1 MSQFLLYFNA
11 FWAALG
17 ILTGGG
23 VGILG
28 ILVLAGYV
36 YGAAGGLGL
45 WIAEGVLKE
54 DAPVEAE
61 ATEKIDEKVK
71 NILNIW
77 MERDGSIWIND
88 APVPMEEV
96 SDIVRPLYA
105 ASERHL
111 VISIRGDRE
120 TPYSFMDAV
129 QKELVSAGVVRV
141 VFATTLERQMTRARR

>member
-1 MSQFLLYFNA
+1 MAIKGGGLDRKSKASSEIPSSSLADIAFLLLIFFMVTTVFRSDKERPIN
-11 FWAALG
+11 WA
-17 ILTGGG
+17 
-23 VGILG
+23 V
-28 ILVLAGYV
+28 
-36 YGAAGGLGL
+36 AA
-45 WIAEGVLKE
+45 
-54 DAPVEAE
+54 

-88 APVPMEEV
+88 SPVSMEEV

-105 ASERHL
+105 QSERHL
-111 VISIRGDRE
+111 VISIRGDRD
-120 TPYSFMDAV
+120 TPYHFMDAV